1 MKYLAIPIICILLF
15 SCGGG
20 DSDKTEQN
28 SKYADFSISM
38 DTVVVDSGNEILM
51 AATSSG
57 EQFVNSDLTRL
68 YFWDMQS
75 FNIEVID
82 LEALTLLEKR
92 PYERDGPNSVGQYP
106 YETMLIGDQKIAFI
120 NWNQV
125 NIGDMKGQILQNIKL
140 REDWMKK
147 GVNEK
152 ESLSALG
159 FSKSGD
165 LMYCGIN
172 NFFSKSNSNIVVVDL
187 EQEQTQ
193 IITLEAFQKR
203 ENFRVTFSKSTG
215 EYMEVY
221 ADVPKLEIISHK
233 DQLIFW
239 CDAFNAIYRYDPQSA
254 ELTLHEI
261 NNSLF
266 PNEKSGTYS
275 NDPDTIEEMQE
286 TTKKLKEEVLFSKP
300 FWDDSNN
307 IFYRFASF
315 NLPTV
320 GDEKVKSKVFIS
332 IINEKFEVIGE
343 QEISEMINRAPEA
356 LFVKDGLI
364 YSYLNV
370 DDELG
375 FIRMKIN

>member
-1 MKYLAIPIICILLF
+1 MKYFILPFAGLLLF
-15 SCGGG
+15 SCGGN
-20 DSDKTEQN
+20 SDQSSAGN
-28 SKYADFSISM
+28 YADITISM
-38 DTVVVDSGNEILM
+38 DTVVVDSGDEILM
-51 AATSSG
+51 AGTSSNLKINNAG
-57 EQFVNSDLTRL
+57 SKLF
-68 YFWDMQS
+68 FWDVQS
-75 FNIEVID
+75 FQLELID
-82 LEALTLLEKR
+82 LESLTLDEKKSF
-92 PYERDGPNSVGQYP
+92 ERDGPNGVGRYP
-106 YETMLIGDQKIAFI
+106 YDIHLINDEQLAFNNFTQSI
-120 NWNQV
+120 
-125 NIGDMKGQILQNIKL
+125 ILAKMDGEVIRNL
-140 REDWMKK
+140 RL
-147 GVNEK
+147 NEEWLK
-152 ESLSALG
+152 ADLDEGESLTPLA
-159 FSKSGD
+159 FSEDGQ

-187 EQEQTQ
+187 EQEQRQ

-203 ENFRVTFSKSTG
+203 ENFRVTFSKSNG

-221 ADVPKLEIISHK
+221 ADVPKLEVIAYK

-275 NDPDTIEEMQE
+275 NEPGTIEEMQE
-286 TTKKLKEEVLFSKP
+286 MTKKLKEEILFSKL

-307 IFYRFASF
+307 VFYRFASF

-332 IINEKFEVIGE
+332 IIDENFEVIGE

>member
-1 MKYLAIPIICILLF
+1 MKYYILPFAAVLLF
-15 SCGGG
+15 SCGGS
-20 DSDKTEQN
+20 SDQSSAGNYSDIT
-28 SKYADFSISM
+28 ISM
-38 DTVVVDSGNEILM
+38 DTVVVNPGDEILM
-51 AATSSG
+51 AGTSSNLKINNAG
-57 EQFVNSDLTRL
+57 SKL
-68 YFWDMQS
+68 YFWDVQS
-75 FNIEVID
+75 FHLERID
-82 LEALTLLEKR
+82 LESLTLDEKK
-92 PYERDGPNSVGQYP
+92 PFERNGPNGVGRYP
-106 YETMLIGDQKIAFI
+106 YDIHLINEEQLAFNNFSQSI
-120 NWNQV
+120 ILAKMYGEV
-125 NIGDMKGQILQNIKL
+125 IRNISL
-140 REDWMKK
+140 
-147 GVNEK
+147 NEEWLK
-152 ESLSALG
+152 ADLDEGESLTPLA
-159 FSKSGD
+159 FSEDGK

-193 IITLEAFQKR
+193 VMTLEAFQKR
-203 ENFRVTFSKSTG
+203 ENFRITFSKSTG

-254 ELTLHEI
+254 ELRLFEI
-261 NNSLF
+261 TNSLF
-266 PNEKSGTYS
+266 PNEKSGTYN
-275 NDPDTIEEMQE
+275 NDPDTKEEMQE
-286 TTKKLKEEVLFSKP
+286 MTKKLKEEILFSKL

-307 IFYRFASF
+307 VFYRFASF

-343 QEISEMINRAPEA
+343 QEISEIVGQVPVAQ
-356 LFVKDGLI
+356 FVKDGLI

-375 FIRMKIN
+375 FIRIGINQ